1 MVKDIDS
8 INTASKTFCIM
19 PWTHQNLSL
28 PGVYKPCCN
37 THVGYNITTK
47 ETSLKGAFFS
57 DEAKKLRQQLNAGE
71 RPEICNACWIKED
84 AGIESYR
91 ESFNE
96 LFEPL
101 LSKDPALKFIDVEFD
116 NVCNLQ
122 CRMCSPHNSD
132 QIWKTVDLLKEKKLN
147 VPSWVGNHERHQQ
160 YDQSKKK
167 QDIKDV
173 LETIKIFKVTGGE
186 PFLSKDF
193 LEIVDFAIKKDFAEN
208 INLKI
213 TTNGTKFSKTILDK
227 LKFFKWVDMNISID
241 GFGNVYDY
249 IRYPF
254 SWAQLE
260 KRMNELKSY
269 DFNIEFSC
277 VVLAYNWLNLDQ
289 LVLNCRRHSDNDINF
304 NFALYPFTSELS
316 SKFLPD
322 HILDLGLER
331 FKATEHYQV
340 KDFENYVAYHKA
352 NRLSPNQLERKNDE
366 LYETTTN
373 FDIVRN
379 QSYKTLDPVLVKW
392 LDSLKI

>member
-1 MVKDIDS
+1 
-8 INTASKTFCIM
+8 M

-28 PGVYKPCCN
+28 PDQYAPCCN
-37 THVGYNITTK
+37 TYFGYKDVTAK
-47 ETSLKGAFFS
+47 ETSLEGAFFS
-57 DEAKKLRQQLNAGE
+57 DEARTLRQQLNVGE

-91 ESFNE
+91 QSFNE
-96 LFEPL
+96 IFEPL
-101 LSKDPALKFIDVEFD
+101 LEEEPILKYIDVEFD

-132 QIWKTVDLLKEKKLN
+132 QIWKTVDLLKKKKLK
-147 VPSWVGNHERHQQ
+147 VPHWVGSHNRQHQ
-160 YDQSKKK
+160 YSQSKKK
-167 QDIKDV
+167 QYIKEI

-193 LEIVDFAIKKDFAEN
+193 LEIVDFAIEKDFAKN
-208 INLKI
+208 IDLKI

-227 LKFFKWVDMNISID
+227 FKHFKWIDMNISID
-241 GFGNVYDY
+241 GFGKVYDY

-269 DFNIEFSC
+269 NFNIEFSC

-289 LVLNCRRHSDNDINF
+289 LVLGCKRHSDNPINF
-304 NFALYPFTSELS
+304 NFALYPANSELS
-316 SKFLPD
+316 PRFLPD

-331 FKATEHYQV
+331 FKATNHYQV
-340 KDFENYVAYHKA
+340 KDFENFVVYYKA
-352 NRLSPNQLERKNDE
+352 NRISDNQLERKNDE
-366 LYETTTN
+366 FYETTVN
-373 FDIVRN
+373 FDEVRD
-379 QSYKTLDPVLVKW
+379 QSYETLDPVLVKW
-392 LDSLKI
+392 LNTLKI